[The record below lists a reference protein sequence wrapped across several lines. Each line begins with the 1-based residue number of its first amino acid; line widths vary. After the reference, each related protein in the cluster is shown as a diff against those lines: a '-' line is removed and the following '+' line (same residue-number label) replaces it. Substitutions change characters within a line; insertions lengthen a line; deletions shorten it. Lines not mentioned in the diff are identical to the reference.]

1 MKQKEENREDVR
13 RIGWVVLVLATMLTL
28 PFIGMGHFYTRG
40 EPREALVAMAMLDQG
55 NFILPFFQGEFA
67 FKPPMLHWLVALFSM
82 PQGYVSEMTARLP
95 SALAYIAMC
104 YGFFVFFSRRYH
116 VGKVLIATLVL
127 ITSFEVHRAAMTC
140 RVDMVLTAFMVGGF
154 LFLYRWKERG
164 YRGMPWLAS
173 LMISG
178 AILTKGPIGAILPCA
193 VMVVMMI
200 VDGEKTKPVLKALLK
215 VALLS
220 SVLPLCWYLAA
231 YHVGGDRFLDLMME
245 ENFGRFLGK
254 MSYESHENGPFYY
267 FPILLSGL
275 LPWSLLIVGSL
286 FAVRWREVGM
296 PKFRVAWSRFRSMDS
311 VMQFAVVASVLIFV
325 FYEIPKSKR
334 SVYLLPMYPFLSLA
348 ISNLIVWLLQEHRRI
363 FKAYAM
369 TIVVVGV
376 VFSVA
381 LIVLH
386 AVDLSFLGD
395 SRSSRRLALQ
405 LGELQKMPM
414 GVAYVLASLMPVIVA
429 VAIWMRRKALNL
441 YLWLAVGVWVACYM
455 SLDGVLNPAL

>member
-1 MKQKEENREDVR
+1 MKQKEENREYVR

-127 ITSFEVHRAAMTC
+127 ITSFEVHRAAM
-140 RVDMVLTAFMVGGF
+140 
-154 LFLYRWKERG
+154 
-164 YRGMPWLAS
+164 
-173 LMISG
+173 ISG

-193 VMVVMMI
+193 VMAVMMI

-220 SVLPLCWYLAA
+220 SVLPLCWYVAA

-275 LPWSLLIVGSL
+275 LPWSLLIVGTL

-296 PKFRVAWSRFRSMDS
+296 PKFKAAWSRFRSMDS
-311 VMQFAVVASVLIFV
+311 VMQFA
-325 FYEIPKSKR
+325 
-334 SVYLLPMYPFLSLA
+334 
-348 ISNLIVWLLQEHRRI
+348 
-363 FKAYAM
+363 
-369 TIVVVGV
+369 
-376 VFSVA
+376 
-381 LIVLH
+381 
-386 AVDLSFLGD
+386 
-395 SRSSRRLALQ
+395 
-405 LGELQKMPM
+405 
-414 GVAYVLASLMPVIVA
+414 A
-429 VAIWMRRKALNL
+429 VADVSVPESCNSQSHCVAAAGTPSHIQGLCRDDCCGWS
-441 YLWLAVGVWVACYM
+441 GVQRGAD
-455 SLDGVLNPAL
+455 SFARS

>member
-1 MKQKEENREDVR
+1 
-13 RIGWVVLVLATMLTL
+13 
-28 PFIGMGHFYTRG
+28 
-40 EPREALVAMAMLDQG
+40 
-55 NFILPFFQGEFA
+55 
-67 FKPPMLHWLVALFSM
+67 MLHWLVALFSM

-193 VMVVMMI
+193 VMAVMMI

-220 SVLPLCWYLAA
+220 SVLPLCWYVAA

-296 PKFRVAWSRFRSMDS
+296 PKAQGCMVAFPLDGQRDAVCRCRIGSDIRVLRNTEKQTQCVPVADVS
-311 VMQFAVVASVLIFV
+311 VPESCNSQS
-325 FYEIPKSKR
+325 
-334 SVYLLPMYPFLSLA
+334 
-348 ISNLIVWLLQEHRRI
+348 H
-363 FKAYAM
+363 
-369 TIVVVGV
+369 
-376 VFSVA
+376 SVA
-381 LIVLH
+381 AAGTPSHIQGLCRDDCCGWSGVQRG
-386 AVDLSFLGD
+386 ADSFARG
-395 SRSSRRLALQ
+395 
-405 LGELQKMPM
+405 
-414 GVAYVLASLMPVIVA
+414 
-429 VAIWMRRKALNL
+429 
-441 YLWLAVGVWVACYM
+441 
-455 SLDGVLNPAL
+455 